1 MVNSRDSR
9 PRACATATAAQEA
22 LHRSEER
29 YRLLFERNR
38 AGVYRSTREGQML
51 ECNEAFAQIMGYPT
65 PVEVVEAPPD
75 RFKVS

>member
-1 MVNSRDSR
+1 
-9 PRACATATAAQEA
+9 
-22 LHRSEER
+22 
-29 YRLLFERNR
+29 
-38 AGVYRSTREGQML
+38 ML